1 MLKFQPDNTFDTD
14 LRVLPRNLVFQKS
27 FSPAHPREVVLPG
40 NQSVHLH
47 PIGFDCVR
55 ESFPPKMSWSEFPV
69 VVEPTVTLVPR
80 QGGTSDFLTPE
91 QLAGYWGQQDFFLVD
106 HGDGADSPKDRYLL
120 NAVAYSIR
128 EKFAPGKGFA
138 IRSGVKDD
146 FRLVDDEFMKFGLT
160 DWKFSYC
167 YKLNFRAIGFEIV
180 RRFADVTSGV
190 GAQIAGSTR
199 RYIEALRERWL
210 KRSAAAFDEPLALQV
225 LFALEAA
232 DKADLQHAYGIAAN
246 FQGSSNGYTLGK
258 MLVEGK
264 WIGSGKYQPMS
275 TNSAAISTYLL
286 TFVALGFAEL
296 KDDLIVVTPAG
307 GRFLAA
313 LHKNNYD
320 PDAIIRFVSPESGIV
335 AAAAQESVEEW
346 LQRFFRKM
354 KQRGS

>member
-27 FSPAHPREVVLPG
+27 SSPAHPREVVLPG

-55 ESFPPKMSWSEFPV
+55 ESFPPKMTWSEFPV
-69 VVEPTVTLVPR
+69 VVEPKVTLVPR

-180 RRFADVTSGV
+180 RRFADVTSAV
-190 GAQIAGSTR
+190 GPQIAGSTR

-246 FQGSSNGYTLGK
+246 FQDSSNGYTLGK

-275 TNSAAISTYLL
+275 TDSSAISTYLL

-296 KDDLIVVTPAG
+296 KDDLIVVTPSG

-320 PDAIIRFVSPESGIV
+320 PDAIIRFVSPGSGIV
-335 AAAAQESVEEW
+335 AAAAQEGIEEW

-354 KQRGS
+354 KQKGS